1 MKLQETTG
9 DSLVPEEEEGAG
21 DVRLQFAGN
30 EANMQQVVKE
40 REAVEALLAQKQQ
53 VGMLDYT
60 YIPIYMY
67 VRAYVLTYVCRVIC
81 TVSCQSLLI
90 SLSPDPS
97 PLPPSPWLLW
107 KCLDSTLNVDM
118 VYVSNTLGSDF
129 EVVSVLMHI
138 EGGRGKC
145 VQIRYAVY
153 LPTYVQHVCM
163 LKPL

>member
-40 REAVEALLAQKQQ
+40 REALEALLAQKQQ
-53 VGMLDYT
+53 VGMLNYT
-60 YIPIYMY
+60 YIRICMY
-67 VRAYVLTYVCRVIC
+67 VRMYLHMYVCRVIC

-90 SLSPDPS
+90 SLAPDP
-97 PLPPSPWLLW
+97 PPPSPWLLW

-118 VYVSNTLGSDF
+118 V
-129 EVVSVLMHI
+129 
-138 EGGRGKC
+138 
-145 VQIRYAVY
+145 
-153 LPTYVQHVCM
+153 
-163 LKPL
+163 